1 MNGGKLILLTIA
13 LIAVGTV
20 VMPQTVSLFAG
31 QHWWYNISGVGNQI
45 PCQKCHADVFEELA
59 LSNFHTHWGP
69 KGHNQNPGQADQY
82 DCAACHRSNKSITYA
97 LVNGSVANFQPG
109 KQAHAASV
117 VACMLCHQANASY
130 ATKDPG
136 YYAGGFNV
144 TPWVKAGIISTPFNY
159 SNATYNGLYAAH
171 NAFIAMAIKNKTF
184 PDSTEACVACHT
196 HVAVKIVWH
205 HKTSLEFV
213 VNITNPVTLNNS
225 VHDWNIS
232 DWSVNGTATAIS
244 WGNATGNGSVTYNS
258 NYWPWSS
265 SSNLT
270 KIYNLT

>member
-1 MNGGKLILLTIA
+1 MNGGKLVLLTIA
-13 LIAVGTV
+13 LIAISTA

-31 QHWWYNISGVGNQI
+31 QHWWYNISGVGNQV

-59 LSNFHTHWGP
+59 LSNFHVNWSASGLNTSV
-69 KGHNQNPGQADQY
+69 PGQADQY
-82 DCAACHRSNKSITYA
+82 DCAACHRSNLSIQYA
-97 LVNGSVANFQPG
+97 LVNGSVTNYTPG

-117 VACMLCHQANASY
+117 VACMLCHQANAS
-130 ATKDPG
+130 KDTWAPG

-144 TPWVKAGIISTPFNY
+144 TAVLGPNATPYEY

-205 HKTSLEFV
+205 HKRSLEFV
-213 VNITNPVTLNNS
+213 VNITNPVTLS
-225 VHDWNIS
+225 SGVHNWTIS
-232 DWSVNGTATAIS
+232 NWAVNGTATAIS
-244 WGNATGNGSVTYNS
+244 WGNTTGNGSTSLS
-258 NYWPWSS
+258 NIVWPGNV
-265 SSNLT
+265 SN
-270 KIYNLT
+270 IYS